1 MGSHPKRQRAISYQY
16 VKSMRIMDAH
26 MRTECSLKSVREAL
40 DEIRGLGL
48 DMDFDSMEREIM
60 DTFEEFY
67 SEKNRSLQDFYA
79 RHEDEI
85 RELESASKAEGKE
98 ETKNE
103 VLAMIEQGYS
113 IDEIRERLQSG
124 STEKK

>member
-1 MGSHPKRQRAISYQY
+1 
-16 VKSMRIMDAH
+16 MDAH

-67 SEKNRSLQDFYA
+67 SEKTGHYRISM
-79 RHEDEI
+79 RVM
-85 RELESASKAEGKE
+85 RMKSASLNQQARLRVKKKPR
-98 ETKNE
+98 TKC
-103 VLAMIEQGYS
+103 LP
-113 IDEIRERLQSG
+113 
-124 STEKK
+124 

>member
-1 MGSHPKRQRAISYQY
+1 
-16 VKSMRIMDAH
+16 

-85 RELESASKAEGKE
+85 RELESASKAEGKAEGKE

-113 IDEIRERLQSG
+113 IDEIRERLQSE